1 MKNILQTL
9 LLGALTVGSA
19 VAQTTVTGPSSS
31 QSPYV
36 TPAAS
41 GVTITSI
48 LTATDIIGGYKMC
61 GTPDGLGAY
70 DNGNGTFTLLMN
82 HEFGNGAGGQRAH
95 GSVGSFVSK
104 WVINKTTLAV
114 VSGADLIQNVNLW
127 TGTTY
132 TTYNYTTPSTL
143 AAFARFCSAD
153 LAPATAFYNA
163 HTGLGTEERIFMNG
177 EENGN
182 EGRMMAHIVTGSAA
196 GDSYE
201 LPYLGKFSAENYV
214 ACPYSSNKT
223 IVAGMDDQTPGQV
236 YFYIGTKTNTG
247 TDIDKAG
254 LSNGK
259 VFGVSVTGL
268 LTEVNAS
275 FPAANTTFTLVDLG
289 NVSAITGASLNTM
302 SNNNG
307 VTSFLRP
314 EDGAWDPANPRDF
327 YFVTTNGFNS
337 NSRLWRL
344 RFTDINN
351 PELGGTITAVLDGS
365 EGQQM
370 FDNLT
375 IDNSG
380 HVLLVEDVGNNAHL
394 GKVWQYNTF
403 TDALTQI
410 ASHDATRFIT
420 GGPNFLT
427 QDEECSGI
435 LDVQSILGPG
445 MFIAVDQAH
454 YGIPG
459 DVVEGGQIITI
470 YNPSSFNANPEIN
483 IQGNSTNITDGSST
497 TSAGNN
503 TNYGLVG
510 ISFPQSK
517 TFVIQNS
524 GPGTL
529 TVTGVNVSGPNA
541 SEFTLVSPPAFP
553 LTIAASGAQTL
564 TVQFSPT
571 AAGLR
576 TATLNVNS
584 NDLTEAWYDF
594 KIEGN
599 AMVTTGISAL
609 SNAVELISLYPNPT
623 KDEATVKIVSEHETK
638 ATINIY
644 DIQGR
649 SVKLPIERNAEKGD
663 NLVSISTTDL
673 KNGLYFVEVITA
685 TKTTKIEMVVSH

>member
-9 LLGALTVGSA
+9 LLSALTTGA
-19 VAQTTVTGPSSS
+19 ALAQTTITGPSSS
-31 QSPYV
+31 QTPYI
-36 TPAAS
+36 TPVAS
-41 GVTITSI
+41 GVTVTSI
-48 LTATDIIGGYKMC
+48 LTATDMIGTYKMC
-61 GTPDGLGAY
+61 GTPDGLGAF

-82 HEFGNGAGGQRAH
+82 HEFGNTAGVNRDH
-95 GSVGSFVSK
+95 GSSGSFVSK
-104 WVINKTTLAV
+104 WTINKTTLAV
-114 VSGADLIQNVNLW
+114 TNGVDLIQNVNLW

-132 TTYNYTTPSTL
+132 TTYNYTNPSPS

-153 LAPATAFYNA
+153 LAPFTAFYNPQ
-163 HTGLGTEERIFMNG
+163 TGLGTQERIFMNG

-182 EGRMMAHIVTGSAA
+182 EGRMMAHIATGSAA

-214 ACPYSSNKT
+214 ACPYPANKT
-223 IVAGMDDQTPGQV
+223 IMAGMDDQTPGQV
-236 YFYIGTKTNTG
+236 YMYIGTKTNIG

-259 VFGVSVTGL
+259 VFGVAVTGL
-268 LTEVNAS
+268 LAEVNAS
-275 FPAANTTFTLVDLG
+275 VPAANTTFTLVDLG

-307 VTSFLRP
+307 VTTFLRP
-314 EDGAWDPANPRDF
+314 EDGAWDPVNPSDF
-327 YFVTTNGFNS
+327 YFATTNGFNS

-344 RFTDINN
+344 RFTNINN

-394 GKVWQYNTF
+394 GKVWQYNTL
-403 TDALTQI
+403 TDVLTQI
-410 ASHDATRFIT
+410 ASHDATRFVT
-420 GGPNFLT
+420 GGSNFLT

-445 MFIAVDQAH
+445 MFLAVDQAH
-454 YGIPG
+454 YSIAGE
-459 DVVEGGQIITI
+459 VVEGGQIIAI
-470 YNPSSFNANPEIN
+470 YNPTTFNSNPEIN
-483 IQGNSTNITDGSST
+483 VQ
-497 TSAGNN
+497 GNN
-503 TNYGLVG
+503 TNIIDGSITTTTGNNTDYGLVG

-529 TVTGVNVSGPNA
+529 TLTGINVSGTNA

-553 LTIAASGAQTL
+553 LAVAPNATQAI

-571 AAGLR
+571 AAGIR
-576 TATLNVNS
+576 TATLNINN
-584 NDLTEAWYDF
+584 NDFSEGWYDF
-594 KIEGN
+594 KIQGN
-599 AMVTTGISAL
+599 AMITTGISSL
-609 SNAVELISLYPNPT
+609 NTTSEFVSLYPNPT
-623 KDEATVKIVSEHETK
+623 KDEATVKIVSENSGK
-638 ATINIY
+638 AIVNIY
-644 DIQGR
+644 DIQGKQ
-649 SVKLPIERNAEKGD
+649 VNLALEKNIEKGE
-663 NLVSISTTDL
+663 NVIPVNTVEL

-685 TKTTKIEMVVSH
+685 NKTTRIEMVVSH